1 MKNNEIN
8 NPSHY
13 TDGRAFQ
20 PKDVIRELHLNFN
33 LGNVV
38 KYISR
43 AGRKPG
49 ESKYKDLS
57 KAKTYLGF
65 EIEYLKNNPQFPF
78 IHLREHTFYFEAIA
92 KDWGLTEEEKAI
104 IKCIVT
110 NRFNWPKLETAY
122 KQLED
127 LINNCKKD
135 HALEM
140 FEESKKA
147 DSVDE
152 VGVMIH
158 FFDAEDIHFFDS
170 EVKEIEKAREYYK
183 FIHNE
188 SNCIKDAL
196 NNIDVNCS
204 DIKERDFDKEFVS
217 IEKAQKHIK
226 NIIKVYEKKG
236 NEDKEDEIKNL
247 KEALNHLDNMKE
259 INRAI
264 AKLERLD
271 NDETETI

>member
-20 PKDVIRELHLNFN
+20 PKDVIRALYLNFN

-65 EIEYLKNNPQFPF
+65 EIEYLKTNPHSPY
-78 IHLREHTFYFEAIA
+78 IHVRDYTFYLKAVAE
-92 KDWGLTEEEKAI
+92 DWGLTEEEKAI

-110 NRFNWPKLETAY
+110 NRFNWPILETAY

-127 LINNCKKD
+127 LCKKC

-147 DSVDE
+147 DDINE
-152 VGVMIH
+152 KQFIRANEKLEGMILMMTKR
-158 FFDAEDIHFFDS
+158 FDVEYIYKGERFKAFIEAENLLDAIYLFYASHGCTCKL
-170 EVKEIEKAREYYK
+170 V
-183 FIHNE
+183 
-188 SNCIKDAL
+188 CIRGD
-196 NNIDVNCS
+196 D
-204 DIKERDFDKEFVS
+204 
-217 IEKAQKHIK
+217 
-226 NIIKVYEKKG
+226 Y
-236 NEDKEDEIKNL
+236 
-247 KEALNHLDNMKE
+247 E
-259 INRAI
+259 INCDIIR
-264 AKLERLD
+264 
-271 NDETETI
+271 TEEMISKEEEENG

>member
-49 ESKYKDLS
+49 ESKYRDLS

-78 IHLREHTFYFEAIA
+78 VHVRDYTFYFEAVA
-92 KDWGLTEEEKAI
+92 EDWGLTEEEKAI

-122 KQLED
+122 KQLVD
-127 LINNCKKD
+127 LCKKC

-147 DSVDE
+147 DSVNGDE
-152 VGVMIH
+152 FIPFMRAKEKDNEKFLNGLEIVVKIRK
-158 FFDAEDIHFFDS
+158 DDI
-170 EVKEIEKAREYYK
+170 
-183 FIHNE
+183 
-188 SNCIKDAL
+188 
-196 NNIDVNCS
+196 S
-204 DIKERDFDKEFVS
+204 DDKK
-217 IEKAQKHIK
+217 I
-226 NIIKVYEKKG
+226 
-236 NEDKEDEIKNL
+236 
-247 KEALNHLDNMKE
+247 
-259 INRAI
+259 
-264 AKLERLD
+264 
-271 NDETETI
+271 

>member
-78 IHLREHTFYFEAIA
+78 VHVRDYTLYFEAVA
-92 KDWGLTEEEKAI
+92 EDWGLTEEEKAI

-122 KQLED
+122 KQLEG
-127 LINNCKKD
+127 LCKKC

-147 DSVDE
+147 DNV
-152 VGVMIH
+152 
-158 FFDAEDIHFFDS
+158 
-170 EVKEIEKAREYYK
+170 
-183 FIHNE
+183 NE
-188 SNCIKDAL
+188 
-196 NNIDVNCS
+196 
-204 DIKERDFDKEFVS
+204 KEFIQFES
-217 IEKAQKHIK
+217 FIEL
-226 NIIKVYEKKG
+226 KKIRR
-236 NEDKEDEIKNL
+236 DDIS
-247 KEALNHLDNMKE
+247 D
-259 INRAI
+259 
-264 AKLERLD
+264 D
-271 NDETETI
+271 